1 MFIVN
6 NQQLLLDMKSKNKC
20 QWKKKLTQVQKNSGK
35 NT

>member
-20 QWKKKLTQVQKNSGK
+20 QRKKKLVQKNSGK

>member
-6 NQQLLLDMKSKNKC
+6 NQQLLFDMKSNNKC
-20 QWKKKLTQVQKNSGK
+20 QWKKKLVQKNSGK